1 MWPDGDSEET
11 PSLPLGRRPEP
22 PRGQL
27 AASWPLP
34 THGPFVPACVTPQE
48 MASVVTGFT

>member
-11 PSLPLGRRPEP
+11 PSLPLGR
-22 PRGQL
+22 GQL
-27 AASWPLP
+27 AAGWLLP